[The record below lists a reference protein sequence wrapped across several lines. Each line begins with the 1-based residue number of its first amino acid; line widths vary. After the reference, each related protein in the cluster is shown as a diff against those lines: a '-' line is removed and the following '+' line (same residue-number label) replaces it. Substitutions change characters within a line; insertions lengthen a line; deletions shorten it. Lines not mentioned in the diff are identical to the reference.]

1 MFRERRAQ
9 LGLFDA
15 DNLYLDFVGEDTFYG
30 FLARHRGELFRD
42 EDFAGLYSPDNGRP
56 SVPPSVLAI
65 TLLLQAKD
73 KASDEEGER
82 SRRLRPAVEGGPG
95 RRSG

>member
-1 MFRERRAQ
+1 MFRERPAQ
-9 LGLFDA
+9 RGLFEA
-15 DNLYLDFVGEDTFYG
+15 DQLYLDFVGEDTFYG

-42 EDFAGLYSPDNGRP
+42 EDFAELYSPDNGRP

-73 KASDEEGER
+73 KASDEE
-82 SRRLRPAVEGGPG
+82 VEGGPG
-95 RRSG
+95 GRSG